1 MIQVAGFFVIL
12 RKSGGNQKVPTLCKI
27 MFKKIM
33 PQKWKQA
40 HPRNITEIMIYLPC
54 KNLPFPGCQCVT
66 RICLHVF
73 FTLGEPALFF
83 ALSFPLL
90 LGGGA
95 SQYTIVI
102 LSALV
107 YTSPG
112 DLNKKNNRPSTVR
125 KKNKGEDVATLQGVP
140 YHFPKYSHILPNTS
154 HI

>member
-1 MIQVAGFFVIL
+1 MIQVAGFF
-12 RKSGGNQKVPTLCKI
+12 SSTAKVWWQSFFCSNLVQNSCKI

-40 HPRNITEIMIYLPC
+40 HPRNITLQKPPVSRMPVC
-54 KNLPFPGCQCVT
+54 HQDNCTF
-66 RICLHVF
+66 R
-73 FTLGEPALFF
+73 PARGTLFF
-83 ALSFPLL
+83 ALSFLLL

-107 YTSPG
+107 YTSPE
-112 DLNKKNNRPSTVR
+112 KPEQKKTIAHPQCEKNN
-125 KKNKGEDVATLQGVP
+125 GEDVATLQGVP